1 MFFLVIPDT
10 YFNKEGEAVLMFTPT
25 LFTVFDTTKS
35 SDSVN
40 FLLVTSCWYCPT
52 PILSGVILTSSDRGS
67 WSLLPMDIALLFS
80 TVRSGNSSMASLLAE
95 YTLAPASET
104 IMYSTGSF
112 SSLITRA
119 MNCSDSLDAV
129 PFPMAIISMLYL
141 FTKFV
146 IIFFDSSYLLCGSCG

>member
-67 WSLLPMDIALLFS
+67 WSLLPMDIALLF
-80 TVRSGNSSMASLLAE
+80 LL
-95 YTLAPASET
+95 
-104 IMYSTGSF
+104 
-112 SSLITRA
+112 
-119 MNCSDSLDAV
+119 LDRE
-129 PFPMAIISMLYL
+129 I
-141 FTKFV
+141 
-146 IIFFDSSYLLCGSCG
+146 LLWQVY